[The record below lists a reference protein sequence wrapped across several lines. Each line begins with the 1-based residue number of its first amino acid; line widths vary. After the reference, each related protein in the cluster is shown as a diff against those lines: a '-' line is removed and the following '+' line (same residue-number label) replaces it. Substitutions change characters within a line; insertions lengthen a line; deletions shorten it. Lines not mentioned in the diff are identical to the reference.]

1 MSDINEI
8 KGNIKVNVLR
18 TLAGIITIISSIIG
32 YKKAKNKKMKALNV
46 ITGIAGAASLVLEA
60 EKDFKPIDYKE
71 EE

>member
-1 MSDINEI
+1 MSDIKEI
-8 KGNIKVNVLR
+8 KGNIKVNILR
-18 TLAGIITIISSIIG
+18 SLAGVVTVVSSVIG

-46 ITGIAGAASLVLEA
+46 VIGIIGVADLVLEV